1 MADITLAECEGN
13 IWVVGGE
20 QHIDDLL
27 ANTLPRHVTIEF
39 LPCDSKSD
47 VLALWVQNCGPLP
60 EGIVGDPWVI
70 HPGIVE
76 RIRRASPDYAVFFG
90 QWSALLDDDALSV
103 IHSAAASAVEHP
115 EAPLFLAEYLDPAGP
130 PAIADLQRL
139 RMNLIEER
147 LVGQGVERTRLQRL
161 TRSVADVPGMGQ
173 ESQRVEII
181 VRIGG

>member
-1 MADITLAECEGN
+1 MADITLAECDGN

-27 ANTLPRHVTIEF
+27 ANTLPRDVTIER
-39 LPCDSKSD
+39 LSCDSKSD
-47 VLALWVQNCGPLP
+47 VIALWIQNCGPLP
-60 EGIVGDPWVI
+60 DGIMGDPWVI

-76 RIRRASPDYAVFFG
+76 RLRRASPDYAVFFG
-90 QWSALLDDDALSV
+90 QWSALLDDDALTV
-103 IHSAAASAVEHP
+103 INGAAASAKEHP
-115 EAPLFLAEYLDPAGP
+115 DAPLFLAEYLDPAGP
-130 PAIADLQRL
+130 AAVADLQRL

-147 LVGQGVERTRLQRL
+147 LVGQGVDRARLQRM

-181 VRIGG
+181 VRIGA